1 MRFLLGHTALLARR
15 YDEAATAYSEVAA
28 ARPNW
33 AAAHGG
39 LGYALLMADQPQRA
53 AQAYSR
59 TLELNPDSTLV
70 RYQLARL
77 YAAQGQHREAIAE
90 FEQLMQREP
99 HVPEYPAR
107 LADLLIQLE
116 QGTGMALG
124 QTDQLAEAE
133 KLLRHA
139 SALDSK
145 AAHPHWSLGMLY
157 ARQGRYAEAVPLF
170 EHLLQIAPR
179 DYQAHLFLGHLYQ
192 RTGRQADADAQFA
205 AFSRNQRAH
214 RIEKVARREM
224 EAQIEQIF
232 GG

>member
-1 MRFLLGHTALLARR
+1 
-15 YDEAATAYSEVAA
+15 
-28 ARPNW
+28 
-33 AAAHGG
+33 
-39 LGYALLMADQPQRA
+39 
-53 AQAYSR
+53 
-59 TLELNPDSTLV
+59 
-70 RYQLARL
+70 
-77 YAAQGQHREAIAE
+77 
-90 FEQLMQREP
+90 
-99 HVPEYPAR
+99 
-107 LADLLIQLE
+107 
-116 QGTGMALG
+116 MALG

-133 KLLRHA
+133 KLLRRA
-139 SALDSK
+139 IALDSK

-157 ARQGRYAEAVPLF
+157 ARQGRYVEAVPLF

-214 RIEKVARREM
+214 RMEKVARREM